1 MFDKVWMSRHVVHLY
16 VCVEALLC
24 ISQCLHR
31 AYQSIHSMQSMR
43 AEYAEEWQSMDGK
56 ALATGVAELSLSL
69 PASYSPS
76 SSNFT
81 ISANTA
87 NIWVWHRIML
97 GQMDFQVV
105 CLLGTSLISHQWPNW
120 KRTSWPGPII
130 ILGHKEVGETDAC
143 SCGYGGQ
150 KVVVWHII
158 SAQATSTNLC
168 TVSQLSQWYGER
180 SRILS
185 WINSFELG

>member
-1 MFDKVWMSRHVVHLY
+1 MCVSRLCCAYHNACIVHIRVFTVWAVCTVWEQSMLRSDKVWMAR
-16 VCVEALLC
+16 LC
-24 ISQCLHR
+24 RQVSQ
-31 AYQSIHSMQSMR
+31 SS
-43 AEYAEEWQSMDGK
+43 
-56 ALATGVAELSLSL
+56 LSLS
-69 PASYSPS
+69 ASFI
-76 SSNFT
+76 FT
-81 ISANTA
+81 LIIQFHHQCQHSKYLGVAYDY
-87 NIWVWHRIML
+87 VWADGFSGCL
-97 GQMDFQVV
+97 
-105 CLLGTSLISHQWPNW
+105 LLGTSLISHQWPNW

-168 TVSQLSQWYGER
+168 TVSQLSQWYGEW